1 MIYSI
6 CCGFLQIGEE
16 INDMY
21 SMHYSEIPKSTRYEW
36 LLEKFLFHC
45 GCSACKE
52 EWPTYDEL
60 PKVILSYFSLV
71 VSHNLEY
78 NFNQLSIY

>member
-1 MIYSI
+1 M
-6 CCGFLQIGEE
+6 CFGFLQIGEE

-60 PKVILSYFSLV
+60 PKVILGYFLLV

>member
-1 MIYSI
+1 MCSK
-6 CCGFLQIGEE
+6 FLQIGEE

-45 GCSACKE
+45 GCAACKG

-60 PKVILSYFSLV
+60 PKVILGYFSLV
-71 VSHNLEY
+71 ASHSLE
-78 NFNQLSIY
+78 

>member
-1 MIYSI
+1 MCSKL
-6 CCGFLQIGEE
+6 LQIGEE

-45 GCSACKE
+45 GCAACKG

-60 PKVILSYFSLV
+60 PKVILGYFSLV
-71 VSHNLEY
+71 ASHNLEY
-78 NFNQLSIY
+78 F